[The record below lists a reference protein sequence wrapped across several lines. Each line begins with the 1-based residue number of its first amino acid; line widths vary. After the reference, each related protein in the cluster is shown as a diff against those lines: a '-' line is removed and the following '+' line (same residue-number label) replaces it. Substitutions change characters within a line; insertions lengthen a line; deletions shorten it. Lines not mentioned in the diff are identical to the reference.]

1 MEMNR
6 EWLRFLREQFPAG
19 SRIRLR
25 EMKDPYNPV
34 EPGTMGTLKAIDD
47 IGTFHVNWDNGRA
60 LGVVLGEDSFSVL
73 PDEAHTLKLYMPMAV
88 DAYERDEWGDLE
100 SEPTPL
106 SNSEAAKYLH
116 NITAALLRERGAG
129 EAEFG
134 MMTYHDGNDSVK
146 QKVKTYVFSAEVRD
160 GKLWGVAECKV
171 IGELTAGELDTL
183 KDYISG
189 QASDGFGEGFEQR
202 EIITPDGEIYAHLWQ
217 WENWSVQTES
227 ELFTPKLAKGLPEL
241 CFSTLPSTGEL
252 ICIKR
257 GESGYYPSDWDTGD
271 RQRNVE
277 LADYNNERLGVT
289 AAQRQAMECGSMHGW
304 GVPSAD
310 PKTYELTPQ
319 MGGMT
324 LG

>member
-134 MMTYHDGNDSVK
+134 MTNYDPRTFAAKRNAQLNMFFIPDDEDSER
-146 QKVKTYVFSAEVRD
+146 Y
-160 GKLWGVAECKV
+160 
-171 IGELTAGELDTL
+171 
-183 KDYISG
+183 
-189 QASDGFGEGFEQR
+189 
-202 EIITPDGEIYAHLWQ
+202 
-217 WENWSVQTES
+217 
-227 ELFTPKLAKGLPEL
+227 
-241 CFSTLPSTGEL
+241 EL
-252 ICIKR
+252 IHDADR
-257 GESGYYPSDWDTGD
+257 PGVHHSG
-271 RQRNVE
+271 RR
-277 LADYNNERLGVT
+277 
-289 AAQRQAMECGSMHGW
+289 H
-304 GVPSAD
+304 
-310 PKTYELTPQ
+310 
-319 MGGMT
+319 
-324 LG
+324 